1 MVAEMVPQKALQP
14 RAFSI
19 MPMVWSIGSVFG
31 PSFGGFFARPAEQF
45 PGLFGKFELFVKFPF
60 LLPNLIACVF
70 FIFSA
75 VNALLFLE
83 ETLESRKHKTDWGLE
98 LGERITRIFRGGKP
112 SKRSIMR
119 ARARARAEARAEA
132 RGRRL
137 SFIDDEASAPLLSSA
152 ALESEG
158 DLTLGASKPPTAV
171 DDTNQLAK
179 AAAAA
184 VSSSTPEIQGEERV
198 KAAPSPS
205 SKNPSIF
212 TYQTSMALLCYT
224 LLALHSVA
232 YDQVLPVFLNYP
244 YESHDAKN
252 TKLPFKFSGGFGLS
266 SGTIGTIFTV
276 NALISGFAQFVAFP
290 PLCTRFGPLRCYRYS
305 CKSKFPELAPCNT
318 QLTA

>member
-31 PSFGGFFARPAEQF
+31 PSFGGFFARPTEQF
-45 PGLFGKFELFVKFPF
+45 PGLFGHIILFKKFPF

-75 VNALLFLE
+75 INALLFLE
-83 ETLESRKHKTDWGLE
+83 ETLESRKHKTDWGIE
-98 LGERITRIFRGGKP
+98 LGERITRIFLGGKP
-112 SKRSIMR
+112 SKRSAVRTR
-119 ARARARAEARAEA
+119 ARMRAEARAEA
-132 RGRRL
+132 RDRRL

-152 ALESEG
+152 ALQSES

-171 DDTNQLAK
+171 DDSNQLAK
-179 AAAAA
+179 VAAAA
-184 VSSSTPEIQGEERV
+184 VSSGAPEILGDPRV
-198 KAAPSPS
+198 KSAPASPRS
-205 SKNPSIF
+205 PSIF
-212 TYQTSMALLCYT
+212 TYQTSIALLCYT
-224 LLALHSVA
+224 ILALHSVA

-244 YESHDAKN
+244 HEKHDPSN

-305 CKSKFPELAPCNT
+305 CKPLPTST
-318 QLTA
+318 QSAYRPFI